1 MEEETCWRTNLLIES
16 EVSRVDER
24 NQLFK
29 KRTSF
34 EENLVNDHL
43 TTMKTV
49 LEQTGLK
56 VSLAILPSNDKQ
68 FA

>member
-16 EVSRVDER
+16 EVARVDER
-24 NQLFK
+24 NQAFK

-43 TTMKTV
+43 ATMQRV

-56 VSLAILPSNDKQ
+56 VSSAILPSNDRQ